1 MTRLTFGIGMLI
13 TALLAPAAAGQYA
26 PAGNAHP
33 DAQTELRE
41 EAPNPFGQP
50 GGGSAWTARE
60 KHAFARAVDI
70 DALRDLAIFN
80 RGRVKIVETF
90 AREAIG
96 DLAGRKNYLDFVRDE
111 DGDPEKLA
119 YDPVFTLFDLMIDPG
134 YYRDKPLLHVEYLP
148 LRRAILDAAVS
159 DPDTRERWMKLTRL
173 SPLMVLDAFR
183 PVAERYGT
191 ELEMARGLDRLQR
204 TMGFL
209 AAGHGALLMVAPDA
223 EHEDWRHIAALPPEH
238 PVRAAF
244 GALGDAWRAGDAQ
257 AANDAIDIIATGLPA
272 INEPMYP
279 TTQRT
284 LERLYTR
291 AQPFEWGSW
300 AYGASFLALL
310 LAFGTGRRW
319 LVWLGVGALVIAMVS
334 HTFGFGARW
343 LIAER
348 VPIQNQ
354 FESMTGLALGGA
366 LVGAALMLLKR
377 QWLYGAA
384 AAGVGFLVL
393 LAATQAPIPGASIG
407 REAAIL
413 NTSVLLKYHV
423 TTVLVSYGLITLGFF
438 VSGLL
443 LWTHYARRAGDTDA
457 AELAARGL
465 GFEGEKSVG
474 VQRVLSDLDKA
485 QMTVLQLAF
494 WTLGVGILLGA
505 WWADHSWGRWWAFD
519 PKETWALLTWMVY
532 LVVIHARFIPQK
544 NRALTTAWLSVLGFF
559 VMLWTYFGVN
569 LILPGLHAYA

>member
-1 MTRLTFGIGMLI
+1 MIRLALV
-13 TALLAPAAAGQYA
+13 ALLTLSLAAAPESFAQSG
-26 PAGNAHP
+26 PAGNTHP
-33 DAQTELRE
+33 EAEMDLRG

-50 GGGSAWTARE
+50 VPTRSWTPRE
-60 KHAFARAVDI
+60 KHAFARAVDLGP
-70 DALRDLAIFN
+70 LRDLALFN
-80 RGRVKIVETF
+80 RGRVKIIETF

-96 DLAGRKNYLDFVRDE
+96 DLTGRKNYLDFAREE
-111 DGDPEKLA
+111 DGSVEKLA
-119 YDPVFTLFDLMIDPG
+119 YDPVFTLFDLLIDPA
-134 YYRDKPLLHVEYLP
+134 YYRDKPLLHVQYLP
-148 LRRAILDAAVS
+148 LRRALVDAVVE
-159 DPDTRERWMKLTRL
+159 DVETRERWLKLTRL
-173 SPLMVLDAFR
+173 SPQMILDAFQ

-191 ELEMARGLDRLQR
+191 EAEMARGLERLR
-204 TMGFL
+204 SSLMFL
-209 AAGHGALLMVAPDA
+209 SAGHGALLMVAPDA
-223 EHEDWRHIAALPPEH
+223 EHESWRHLSALPREH
-238 PVRAAF
+238 PIRQALLR
-244 GALGDAWRAGDAQ
+244 LGDAWRSGDVE
-257 AANDAIDIIATGLPA
+257 AADKAILEIASGLPQV
-272 INEPMYP
+272 NPSMYP
-279 TTQRT
+279 TTQRS

-291 AQPFEWGSW
+291 AQPFEWGAW

-319 LVWLGVGALVIAMVS
+319 LVRVGVGALLVALVL
-334 HTFGFGARW
+334 HAFGFGARW

-348 VPIQNQ
+348 LPIQNQ

-366 LVGAALMLLKR
+366 LGGLGLMLFRR
-377 QWLYGAA
+377 QWLYGAG

-423 TTVLVSYGLITLGFF
+423 STVLVSYGLITLGFF
-438 VSGLL
+438 ISALY
-443 LWTHYARRAGDTDA
+443 LWTHYSRRAGDEKTV
-457 AELAARGL
+457 ELAARGL
-465 GFEGEKSVG
+465 GFEGERLSG

-544 NRALTTAWLSVLGFF
+544 NRARTTAWLSVAGFF